1 MSLDGYLLSIDQG
14 TTSSRALILDIQ
26 GNIISQKNFEFKQ
39 YFPNDGWVEHDP
51 IEILK
56 TTQDAINFVIE
67 ETNIS
72 PKDINIAGI
81 TNQRETVVAWNKIT
95 GKPVY
100 NAIVWQDRRTENFC
114 ETLREKNLTKLI
126 QSKTGLIIDPY
137 FSATKIKWI
146 IENIE
151 EAKKTIHENN
161 LLVGTIDS
169 WLIWNFTKGECHY
182 TDVTNAS
189 RTMLYNINEDCWDDE
204 LLNIFNI
211 NKNILPDVKNCADD
225 FGVIDS
231 RFFGEKISIG
241 GVAGDQQAA
250 TIGQAC
256 FKEGMV
262 KSTYGTGCFLLMNT
276 GNKFIESESKLLS
289 TKAYNMFD
297 KKDFALEGSIFNAG
311 TVVQWMRD
319 EMNFINDA
327 SKVEELANNSANEI
341 QFIPAFT
348 GLGAPYWNSDVRG
361 QITGIT
367 RDTSKADIAMAALKS
382 ICYQTRDLLE
392 CLLHDTELK
401 RNDFTI
407 RVDGGMSK
415 NNLMMQLLSDI
426 TQVRIERPLNQESTA
441 MGAAYLAGMKSGVYK
456 DVAEVEK
463 LWKTDRKF
471 EPAISLDEA
480 DQQYYR
486 WLKTVKGLMNN
497 G

>member
-56 TTQDAINFVIE
+56 TTQDAINFVIKE
-67 ETNIS
+67 KNIG

-225 FGVIDS
+225 FGAIDS
-231 RFFGEKISIG
+231 SFFGEKILIG

-256 FKEGMV
+256 FNEGMV
-262 KSTYGTGCFLLMNT
+262 KSTYGTGCFL
-276 GNKFIESESKLLS
+276 
-289 TKAYNMFD
+289 
-297 KKDFALEGSIFNAG
+297 
-311 TVVQWMRD
+311 
-319 EMNFINDA
+319 
-327 SKVEELANNSANEI
+327 
-341 QFIPAFT
+341 
-348 GLGAPYWNSDVRG
+348 
-361 QITGIT
+361 
-367 RDTSKADIAMAALKS
+367 
-382 ICYQTRDLLE
+382 
-392 CLLHDTELK
+392 
-401 RNDFTI
+401 
-407 RVDGGMSK
+407 
-415 NNLMMQLLSDI
+415 
-426 TQVRIERPLNQESTA
+426 
-441 MGAAYLAGMKSGVYK
+441 
-456 DVAEVEK
+456 
-463 LWKTDRKF
+463 
-471 EPAISLDEA
+471 SLIHI
-480 DQQYYR
+480 
-486 WLKTVKGLMNN
+486 
-497 G
+497 

>member
-56 TTQDAINFVIE
+56 TTQDAINFVIG
-67 ETNIS
+67 ETNIN

-114 ETLREKNLTKLI
+114 ETLRENNLIKLI
-126 QSKTGLIIDPY
+126 QSKTGLVIDPY

-151 EAKKTIHENN
+151 EAKKSFRENN

-231 RFFGEKISIG
+231 SFFGEKISIG
-241 GVAGDQQAA
+241 GVAGDQQDAEAINRYCEAA
-250 TIGQAC
+250 VAIDPQSVLSRRMRSQIRMMTGRNAAAIQDLDWLIDNDEQGFAQA
-256 FKEGMV
+256 EA
-262 KSTYGTGCFLLMNT
+262 TRLR
-276 GNKFIESESKLLS
+276 E
-289 TKAYNMFD
+289 
-297 KKDFALEGSIFNAG
+297 ALI
-311 TVVQWMRD
+311 
-319 EMNFINDA
+319 
-327 SKVEELANNSANEI
+327 
-341 QFIPAFT
+341 
-348 GLGAPYWNSDVRG
+348 
-361 QITGIT
+361 
-367 RDTSKADIAMAALKS
+367 
-382 ICYQTRDLLE
+382 
-392 CLLHDTELK
+392 K
-401 RNDFTI
+401 R
-407 RVDGGMSK
+407 
-415 NNLMMQLLSDI
+415 Q
-426 TQVRIERPLNQESTA
+426 QEQ
-441 MGAAYLAGMKSGVYK
+441 
-456 DVAEVEK
+456 E
-463 LWKTDRKF
+463 
-471 EPAISLDEA
+471 
-480 DQQYYR
+480 
-486 WLKTVKGLMNN
+486 N
-497 G
+497 

>member
-81 TNQRETVVAWNKIT
+81 TNQRETVVAWNKLT

-114 ETLREKNLTKLI
+114 ETLRENNLTKLI

-204 LLNIFNI
+204 LLNI
-211 NKNILPDVKNCADD
+211 
-225 FGVIDS
+225 
-231 RFFGEKISIG
+231 
-241 GVAGDQQAA
+241 
-250 TIGQAC
+250 
-256 FKEGMV
+256 
-262 KSTYGTGCFLLMNT
+262 
-276 GNKFIESESKLLS
+276 
-289 TKAYNMFD
+289 
-297 KKDFALEGSIFNAG
+297 
-311 TVVQWMRD
+311 
-319 EMNFINDA
+319 
-327 SKVEELANNSANEI
+327 
-341 QFIPAFT
+341 
-348 GLGAPYWNSDVRG
+348 
-361 QITGIT
+361 
-367 RDTSKADIAMAALKS
+367 
-382 ICYQTRDLLE
+382 
-392 CLLHDTELK
+392 CLLYTSPSPRDDT
-401 RNDFTI
+401 
-407 RVDGGMSK
+407 
-415 NNLMMQLLSDI
+415 
-426 TQVRIERPLNQESTA
+426 
-441 MGAAYLAGMKSGVYK
+441 
-456 DVAEVEK
+456 
-463 LWKTDRKF
+463 
-471 EPAISLDEA
+471 
-480 DQQYYR
+480 
-486 WLKTVKGLMNN
+486 
-497 G
+497 

>member
-56 TTQDAINFVIE
+56 TTQDAIKFVIG

-114 ETLREKNLTKLI
+114 ETLRENNLTKLI

-151 EAKKTIHENN
+151 EAKNVMNENN

-225 FGVIDS
+225 FGSIDS
-231 RFFGEKISIG
+231 SFFGEKISIG

-276 GNKFIESESKLLS
+276 GNKFIESESLS
-289 TKAYNMFD
+289 
-297 KKDFALEGSIFNAG
+297 LIH
-311 TVVQWMRD
+311 
-319 EMNFINDA
+319 I
-327 SKVEELANNSANEI
+327 
-341 QFIPAFT
+341 
-348 GLGAPYWNSDVRG
+348 
-361 QITGIT
+361 
-367 RDTSKADIAMAALKS
+367 
-382 ICYQTRDLLE
+382 
-392 CLLHDTELK
+392 
-401 RNDFTI
+401 
-407 RVDGGMSK
+407 
-415 NNLMMQLLSDI
+415 
-426 TQVRIERPLNQESTA
+426 
-441 MGAAYLAGMKSGVYK
+441 
-456 DVAEVEK
+456 
-463 LWKTDRKF
+463 
-471 EPAISLDEA
+471 
-480 DQQYYR
+480 
-486 WLKTVKGLMNN
+486 
-497 G
+497 